1 MHPARVKIP
10 EKRSFGTGQRSSLLI
25 GLQNTRAV
33 SQSLIP
39 TTFAYEPCGSCDI
52 ITWYMFKV
60 YIPNPFSDSGWASGY
75 LHL

>member
-10 EKRSFGTGQRSSLLI
+10 EQRSFGTGQRSSLLI

-33 SQSLIP
+33 SHSLVF
-39 TTFAYEPCGSCDI
+39 TSFASEPCGSCGI
-52 ITWYMFKV
+52 ITWYMFKM
-60 YIPNPFSDSGWASGY
+60 YIPNPFFDSGWDPGY